1 MKYCLSLF
9 LALSISIVSFG
20 QSASFQNDFKLIR
33 YGIANYLYESAQNSW
48 KYAPAGTETGCLND
62 KMNTRKMDKL
72 ADPLDEYKFY
82 SVLGSSFYEMFYTFS
97 LQNQQAFR
105 ECGNH
110 IEMDMK
116 PQHTLYSCTEC
127 NINHLLDISNHMLRL
142 HLPMSYSDSLLAD
155 VRDHVLNLYES
166 VNHGNNSAKDC
177 HATGWITWQVHNAAR
192 AGMDRLNT
200 INVNNRNS
208 TAGKLGMVMNHFY
221 KDLIAL
227 PVQDFDTWLSP
238 EWQVGYYTIMYST
251 YLELTNMD
259 FSPSATSYL
268 GYSAKKHDK

>member
-155 VRDHVLNLYES
+155 VRDHVLKLYES

>member
-9 LALSISIVSFG
+9 LLASFSVTSLA
-20 QSASFQNDFKLIR
+20 QSASYQNDFKMIR
-33 YGIANYLYESAQNSW
+33 YGIANYLYETSQNSF
-48 KYAPAGTETGCLND
+48 KYAPAGTESGCLND
-62 KMNTRKMDKL
+62 KMNTRKMDRL
-72 ADPLDEYKFY
+72 ADPLDEYQFY
-82 SVLGSSFYEMFYTFS
+82 SVLGSSFNEMFYTFS

-110 IEMDMK
+110 ISLNMG
-116 PQHTLYSCTEC
+116 PQHTLYSCTSC
-127 NINHLLDISNHMLRL
+127 NINHLLDVSNHMLRL
-142 HLPMSYSDSLLAD
+142 NLPMKVSDSLLAE
-155 VRDHVLNLYES
+155 VRENVLKLYES
-166 VNHGNNSAKDC
+166 VNHDNNSAKDC

-192 AGMDRLNT
+192 AGMERLNA

-238 EWQVGYYTIMYST
+238 EWQVGYYAIMYST
-251 YLELTNMD
+251 YLELTNME
-259 FSPSATSYL
+259 FYPSATSYL
-268 GYSAKKHDK
+268 GYADKKSHK